1 MKQWKITF
9 HNKQKELDFVVL
21 RGENKESVCAKVK
34 NVLGC
39 IEVTGKTVAE
49 DGTLK
54 QKSPA

>member
-21 RGENKESVCAKVK
+21 RGENKESVCTRVK

-39 IEVTGKTVAE
+39 IEVTGKTIME
-49 DGTLK
+49 CGTVK
-54 QKSPA
+54 